1 MQMTTIKIRPFDIAT
16 MRITPAQVDLIT
28 GSIRR
33 HLGRSARI
41 WLFGSR
47 LDDRKRGGD
56 LDLYVE
62 ADPLPILEAVR
73 CKVELEAQLD
83 LPVDLIVRGRD
94 DASPIALIAKLE
106 GRPL

>member
-1 MQMTTIKIRPFDIAT
+1 
-16 MRITPAQVDLIT
+16 MRITPVQVHLIT
-28 GSIRR
+28 HSIQE
-33 HLGRSARI
+33 HLGSSARI

-47 LDDRKRGGD
+47 LDDRKRERGGD

-62 ADPLPILEAVR
+62 ADPQPILKAVR
-73 CKVELEAQLD
+73 CKVELEEQLD

>member
-1 MQMTTIKIRPFDIAT
+1 
-16 MRITPAQVDLIT
+16 MRITPAQVHLISH
-28 GSIRR
+28 SIQR

-47 LDDRKRGGD
+47 LDDRKHGGD

-62 ADPLPILEAVR
+62 ADQQPILEAVR
-73 CKVELEAQLD
+73 CKFELEAQLD

-94 DASPIALIAKLE
+94 DASPIALIAKHE
-106 GRPL
+106 GRLL

>member
-1 MQMTTIKIRPFDIAT
+1 
-16 MRITPAQVDLIT
+16 MRITPAQVHLISH
-28 GSIRR
+28 SIQR

-41 WLFGSR
+41 WLFSSR
-47 LDDRKRGGD
+47 LDDRKHGGD

-62 ADPLPILEAVR
+62 ADQQPILEAVR

-83 LPVDLIVRGRD
+83 LPVDLIVRGHD

-106 GRPL
+106 GRRL

>member
-1 MQMTTIKIRPFDIAT
+1 
-16 MRITPAQVDLIT
+16 MRITPAQVHLIAR
-28 GSIRR
+28 SIQQ
-33 HLGRSARI
+33 HLGPSARI

-47 LDDRKRGGD
+47 LDDRKHGGD

-62 ADPLPILEAVR
+62 ADPQPILEAVR
-73 CKVELEAQLD
+73 CKVELEEQLD

-94 DASPIALIAKLE
+94 DASPIALIAKQE